1 MKIKA
6 FVHYNCELDQFD
18 VVAWIEDNGQIQTV
32 GLSGMDAQL
41 YDKDG
46 QILSYAVSNLA
57 PEAIGIYNFD
67 VVNEPAF
74 IVNGKTY
81 LLRLETTYNSNP
93 LSTFIP
99 FTITNI

>member
-18 VVAWIEDNGQIQTV
+18 VSAWVTDNGQVQIA
-32 GLSGMDAQL
+32 GLSTMDAQL

-46 QILSYAVSNLA
+46 NALAYTVSALA
-57 PEAIGIYNFD
+57 PIPLGVYNFD

-74 IVNGKTY
+74 IQNGKTY
-81 LLRLETTYNSNP
+81 LLRLETEFNAQT